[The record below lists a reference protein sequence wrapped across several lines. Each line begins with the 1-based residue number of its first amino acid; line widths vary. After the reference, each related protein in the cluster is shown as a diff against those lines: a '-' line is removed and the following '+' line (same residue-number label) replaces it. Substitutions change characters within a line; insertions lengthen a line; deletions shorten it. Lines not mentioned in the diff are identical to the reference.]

1 MNDTINYKE
10 LFEKVVIEKEKI
22 LYHIEELKKTH
33 LIEINNY
40 KSKITS
46 LSEHLKKYTA
56 HKYTAHK
63 YTAHKYTAHKYTA
76 HKYTAHKYTAHKY
89 TAHQCSKKYY
99 EKNKIQIIEKIKE
112 FIINNFQIMI
122 L

>member
-63 YTAHKYTAHKYTA
+63 YTAY
-76 HKYTAHKYTAHKY
+76 KYTAHKYTAHKY